1 MTVSVDV
8 DCNNGTLGLLLVV
21 LVMVILVTL
30 GFAFSSRI
38 LSFKFN
44 YLQLDNYFID
54 EAIVWNMDRLMAM
67 MNNSHGQMPKWIYML
82 L

>member
-21 LVMVILVTL
+21 PVMVILVTL

-38 LSFKFN
+38 LSFHFN

-54 EAIVWNMDRLMAM
+54 EAIIWNMDRLMAM